1 MDLIWTA
8 ICNAVTSMRTH
19 ARNPTPLHPYGVDE
33 GYGVEV
39 NGTLMDVTLSKW
51 CSGWLQMAQ
60 DDPFKTT
67 PDPFA
72 TPVRTIMTPFD
83 PLREGVTHL

>member
-1 MDLIWTA
+1 MH
-8 ICNAVTSMRTH
+8 TH
-19 ARNPTPLHPYGVDE
+19 ARNTTPLHPYGVDE

-60 DDPFKTT
+60 DDPLKTT
-67 PDPFA
+67 PDPS
-72 TPVRTIMTPFD
+72 RD
-83 PLREGVTHL
+83 PLFVLL